1 MTRREDVD
9 VCVIGSGAGGSVVAW
24 EAARRG
30 LRTLVIERG
39 PYVRPADLTHSEL
52 EMIPHLYKDGGLQL
66 NTSMDMFIMQGSCVG
81 GSTVI
86 SNMVLLRAPD
96 AVFATW
102 RGLGA
107 DVSTDAMRAA
117 YDEVEEKLGAC
128 APPDDVVSRTSHLFM
143 QGARAIG
150 RDPQWMKKSLGDCR
164 GCGNCNV
171 GCTFGTKRDAL
182 STYIRWAEDAGARV
196 LADTN
201 VDAIEH
207 RSGRV
212 TRLRCTTGRR
222 REPLEVRARQVVVA
236 AGAVGSSALLLASGI
251 RRNVGT
257 RLSFNAGAM
266 MIADFAEPLDSY
278 DADQMSVYLEGD
290 GWCIEATHNPIMS
303 TALTTPGWL
312 GEHGALVRRQRH
324 LAFAGALVATEPVG
338 RVVQSPVWGH
348 EETRYTA
355 TPRDVA
361 RLKDGL
367 RTIAESFF
375 AAGAKRIVLPTH
387 RVQTLASARE
397 LDRVSS
403 CFTST
408 REISFG
414 TAHPQGGNP
423 LSDDPDLG
431 AVRSDFSVHGFDNL
445 FVADASLFPSC
456 IGVNP
461 IDTIMALAT
470 IASRRILARA

>member
-1 MTRREDVD
+1 MTRHETVD

-24 EAARRG
+24 EAAKRG

-39 PYVRPADLTHSEL
+39 PYVRAEDLTHSEL

-66 NTSMDMFIMQGSCVG
+66 NTAMDMFIMQGSCVG

-86 SNMVLLRAPD
+86 SNMVLLRASD
-96 AVFATW
+96 DVFATW

-107 DVSTDAMRAA
+107 DVSTEAMRAA
-117 YDEVEEKLGAC
+117 YDDVEMRLGAC
-128 APPDDVVSRTSHLFM
+128 EPDDDVVSRTSHLFM
-143 QGARAIG
+143 DGARAIG
-150 RDPQWMKKSLGDCR
+150 RTPRWMKKSLGKCR

-171 GCTFGTKRDAL
+171 GCSFGAKRDAL
-182 STYIRWAEDAGARV
+182 TTYIRWAEDAGARV
-196 LADTN
+196 LPDTN
-201 VDAIEH
+201 VEAITH
-207 RSGRV
+207 RNGRV
-212 TRLRCTTGRR
+212 TGLRCTTGRR

-251 RRNVGT
+251 HRNVGT
-257 RLSFNAGAM
+257 RVSFNAGAM
-266 MIADFAEPLDSY
+266 MIGDFAQPLDSY

-312 GEHGALVRRQRH
+312 GEHGALLRRQRH
-324 LAFAGALVATEPVG
+324 LAYAGALVATEAVG

-348 EETRYTA
+348 EETRFAA
-355 TPRDVA
+355 TDRDVT

-367 RTIAESFF
+367 RTIAEAFF
-375 AAGAKRIVLPTH
+375 AAGATRIVLPTH
-387 RVQTLASARE
+387 RVQTIDSPRDI
-397 LDRVSS
+397 DRVST
-403 CFTST
+403 CFRST

-414 TAHPQGGNP
+414 SAHPQGGNP
-423 LSDDPDLG
+423 MSDDPRLG

-445 FVADASLFPSC
+445 FVADASVFPSC

-461 IDTIMALAT
+461 IDTIMALAS
-470 IASRRILARA
+470 IASGRILARA